1 VPVHPLGEQ
10 VVADG
15 DHAAPAD
22 ERYSPSRRQ

>member
-22 ERYSPSRRQ
+22 EPVPPV